1 MYQRLSSKV
10 DLISYRAAIKM
21 IMAHYPRCKN
31 LSAWNQAYIEEYQ
44 ECTNQISRSN
54 SLILKNMWDIENF
67 LMNRK
72 AVMSIQV
79 ELEQIL
85 EGIALDPNTANGLKH
100 VIDYINTVSST
111 STQSLACSGFQIEG

>member
-10 DLISYRAAIKM
+10 DLISYRATIKM
-21 IMAHYPRCKN
+21 IMAHFPHCKN
-31 LSAWNQAYIEEYQ
+31 LSAWNPAYIEEYQ

-54 SLILKNMWDIENF
+54 SLILKNIWDIENF
-67 LMNRK
+67 SINRK
-72 AVMSIQV
+72 AEMSIQV

-100 VIDYINTVSST
+100 IIDYVKTVSST